1 LPTGTPPPAATIGGT
16 GDFTVSVHGRY
27 KVTVVNGGAKPA
39 VTFNRLG
46 DPLVPPPA
54 PEVDPAN
61 WFIVGTVT
69 NPAWTPANK
78 SKSLTPVT
86 GVAGSYS
93 IDLDLVL
100 GSQFKVK
107 TGDTFESGRDL
118 GFDKVTSVTTG
129 LFSNVSG
136 NINSLV
142 SGKFR
147 VTYAFAPSAG
157 TITIAPLGWI
167 GYSTVVTQGS
177 TSTSIEYSNVP
188 TADYGRNT
196 QLRLT
201 APFDQTKQ
209 GVEFDFTGKVDDN
222 YLFKVEGPNAVS
234 AELLVKATGTD
245 QKIIVPIVQ
254 LTTTQRATLNLL
266 FVFARTDASTGTLVV
281 RDWKYVDVVTP
292 LAPEWRADGSGATVS
307 VNQQGAMTFTYTT
320 RGQFYLQNAQI
331 AIVGFDGTKTSASV
345 TFTGVSGQQYMFKFE
360 YPGHTDNAE
369 YLVTATGASQTLI
382 IDLTKD
388 KNNVPLTESIR
399 ATFNKFVVFS
409 ATAANAG
416 SITVNPLTYA

>member
-1 LPTGTPPPAATIGGT
+1 
-16 GDFTVSVHGRY
+16 
-27 KVTVVNGGAKPA
+27 
-39 VTFNRLG
+39 
-46 DPLVPPPA
+46 
-54 PEVDPAN
+54 
-61 WFIVGTVT
+61 
-69 NPAWTPANK
+69 
-78 SKSLTPVT
+78 
-86 GVAGSYS
+86 
-93 IDLDLVL
+93 
-100 GSQFKVK
+100 
-107 TGDTFESGRDL
+107 
-118 GFDKVTSVTTG
+118 
-129 LFSNVSG
+129 
-136 NINSLV
+136 
-142 SGKFR
+142 
-147 VTYAFAPSAG
+147 
-157 TITIAPLGWI
+157 
-167 GYSTVVTQGS
+167 
-177 TSTSIEYSNVP
+177 
-188 TADYGRNT
+188 
-196 QLRLT
+196 LT

-222 YLFKVEGPNAVS
+222 YLFKVEGPNSVA

-266 FVFARTDASTGTLVV
+266 LVFARTDASTGTLVV

-320 RGQFYLQNAQI
+320 RGEFYLQNAQI

-360 YPGHTDNAE
+360 YPGHSNNAE

-388 KNNVPLTESIR
+388 KDNVPLTESIR